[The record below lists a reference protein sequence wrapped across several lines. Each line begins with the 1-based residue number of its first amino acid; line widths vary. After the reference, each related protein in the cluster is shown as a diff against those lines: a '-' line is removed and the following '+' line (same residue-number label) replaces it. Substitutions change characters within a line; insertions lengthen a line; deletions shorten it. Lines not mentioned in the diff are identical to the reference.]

1 MPLVIDWF
9 NSLIK
14 ITSPTTNVDGQVLH
28 DFIEDQMATPVGVLT
43 SDILNPEGKI
53 EDPSNPGVFSQIIII
68 LNSPWQIQFWGGSGY
83 TRIFGAKVVGGLAD
97 EVLKATGT
105 AGDITVL
112 ESPVDGLT
120 VVSGSGITEQD
131 KLDIADRVMDEA
143 IADHQTA
150 GSFAKHIQDQEVLLL
165 DVLGL
170 TGENVL
176 WSNVQH
182 DNNSNMTAARIT
194 QYETSGL
201 STIRKQWDITATY
214 NGDSELTGYQ
224 MVEV

>member
-1 MPLVIDWF
+1 MPLTIDW
-9 NSLIK
+9 NAALIK

-28 DFIEDQMATPVGVLT
+28 DFIEDQMATPVGELYP
-43 SDILNPEGKI
+43 DIIQPEGKI
-53 EDPSNPGVFSQIIII
+53 EDPVNPGVFSQIIII
-68 LNSPWQIQFWGGSGY
+68 LNSPWQVQFWGGSGY
-83 TRIFGAKVVGGLAD
+83 TRIYGAKLVGGLAD

-131 KLDIADRVMDEA
+131 KLDIADRVLDETLSE
-143 IADHQTA
+143 HQTG
-150 GSFAKHIQDQEVLLL
+150 GS
-165 DVLGL
+165 LGEFL
-170 TGENVL
+170 QTAITDILGITGENVL
-176 WSNVQH
+176 WSNIQH
-182 DNNSNMTAARIT
+182 DGNSNMTAARIT
-194 QYETSGL
+194 QYETSAL

-214 NGDSELTGYQ
+214 DGDSELTGYQ